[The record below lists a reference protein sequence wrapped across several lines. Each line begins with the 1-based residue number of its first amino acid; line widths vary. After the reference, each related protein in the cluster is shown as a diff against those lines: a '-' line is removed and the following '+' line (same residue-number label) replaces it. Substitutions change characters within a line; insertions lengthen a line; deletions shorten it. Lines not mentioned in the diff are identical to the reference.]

1 MMLVRASK
9 MGFYGTLRYPG
20 DVFEAADGETASWFE
35 PALPHD
41 TDHGE
46 HPPSLS
52 SKEIK
57 AQLDALGVSYPA
69 TANKA
74 ALAAL
79 LAEHQ

>member
-20 DVFEAADGETASWFE
+20 ETFEVAEGETASWFA
-35 PALPHD
+35 PMPLPE
-41 TDHGE
+41 TEHGE
-46 HPPSLS
+46 QPPSLS

-69 TANKA
+69 NANKA
-74 ALAAL
+74 ARAAL

>member
-1 MMLVRASK
+1 MMWVRASK

-35 PALPHD
+35 SVLSPEAEHD
-41 TDHGE
+41 E
-46 HPPSLS
+46 QPPSLS

-69 TANKA
+69 NANKA

-79 LAEHQ
+79 LAGHQ